1 MRPKW
6 VLKAKWEMCKRRI
19 TQHDLRCKL
28 GVSDARISGIFSA
41 RHTTPEIKDRIL
53 QAIQELMAERKEE

>member
-6 VLKAKWEMCKRRI
+6 VLKAQGEMYKWRI

-28 GVSDARISGIFSA
+28 GVSDARISSIFSG
-41 RHTTPEIKDRIL
+41 RHTTPETKDRIL
-53 QAIQELMAERKEE
+53 QAIQELIAERKEK

>member
-6 VLKAKWEMCKRRI
+6 VLKAQWKMYKWRI

-28 GVSDARISGIFSA
+28 GVSYSRISGIFSC

-53 QAIQELMAERKEE
+53 QAIQELMTESKEE